1 MLLLTEKVVSEG
13 IAGSSMEPS
22 RRLLSKTR
30 ESRAVKGER
39 FSSVLKNRGERLK
52 ELKKDDENSTSI
64 EY

>member
-1 MLLLTEKVVSEG
+1 MVSEG

>member
-1 MLLLTEKVVSEG
+1 LLLLTEKVVSEG

-39 FSSVLKNRGERLK
+39 FSSVLINKIKKIKIKKK
-52 ELKKDDENSTSI
+52 EKG
-64 EY
+64 